1 LSIEKEEMEMIA
13 VTRKMATT
21 RGRLNRSMLVI
32 LSLALIVAGCQS
44 LNPYTDEPETSKT
57 TKGAVIGT
65 AAGAAVGAILT
76 GGSRRGILLGAGI
89 GALVGG
95 GVGHYMDKQAEEL
108 RRELRDTG
116 VSVTRHEDSIIL
128 NMPGNITFATDSSD
142 VTADFYP
149 VLNSVAIV
157 LNKFDSTYVDVQG
170 FTDSTGRAEYNQKLS
185 ERRAAS
191 VSSYIVNQNVT
202 QARMVVTGLGQDYPV
217 ASNDTSDGRALNR
230 RVAIVLTPLT

>member
-1 LSIEKEEMEMIA
+1 MNNTVTGTPIPVTRSHIRRSLIAFIA
-13 VTRKMATT
+13 VAI
-21 RGRLNRSMLVI
+21 G
-32 LSLALIVAGCQS
+32 VAGCQT

-76 GGSRRGILLGAGI
+76 GGSRRGVLLGAGI

-116 VSVTRHEDSIIL
+116 VSVSRHGDSIIL

-157 LNKFDSTYVDVQG
+157 LDKYDSTYVDVQG
-170 FTDSTGRAEYNQKLS
+170 FTDSTGRAEYNQHLS
-185 ERRAAS
+185 ERRASS
-191 VSSYIVNQNVT
+191 VSAYLVGHNVQ
-202 QARMVVTGLGQDYPV
+202 QARMVVTGLGEDYPV
-217 ASNDTSDGRALNR
+217 ASNDTPDGRALNR
-230 RVAIVLTPLT
+230 RVQIVLTPLT

>member
-1 LSIEKEEMEMIA
+1 MEMIA
-13 VTRKMATT
+13 TTREITGT
-21 RGRLNRSMLVI
+21 RGRLGRSVIVI
-32 LSLALIVAGCQS
+32 LVSALLVVGCQT
-44 LNPYTDEPETSKT
+44 LNPYTGESETSDT
-57 TKGAVIGT
+57 TKGAAIG
-65 AAGAAVGAILT
+65 AGAGAALGAILT

-89 GALVGG
+89 GALIGG

-116 VSVTRHEDSIIL
+116 VSVTRHGDSIVL

-142 VTADFYP
+142 VTANFYP

-157 LNKFDSTYVDVQG
+157 LHKYDSTYVDVQG

-191 VSSYIVNQNVT
+191 VSSYIVAQNVT

-217 ASNDTSDGRALNR
+217 ASNDTPEGRALNR